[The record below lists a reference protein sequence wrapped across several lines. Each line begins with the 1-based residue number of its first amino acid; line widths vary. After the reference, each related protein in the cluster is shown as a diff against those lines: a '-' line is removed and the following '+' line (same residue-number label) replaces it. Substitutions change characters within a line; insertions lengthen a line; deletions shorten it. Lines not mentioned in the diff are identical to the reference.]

1 MEKKLKKSVEL
12 QMPAV
17 SVTTGQAISKQCL
30 QQASEIAA
38 MAAWSTQGI
47 QAWQFPHL
55 HTIFLQ
61 QLPVLILEWELSQVF
76 RVTGTN

>member
-12 QMPAV
+12 QMPVV
-17 SVTTGQAISKQCL
+17 SMTTGQATSKQCL
-30 QQASEIAA
+30 HPASEIAA
-38 MAAWSTQGI
+38 MAAWTIQEI

-61 QLPVLILEWELSQVF
+61 
-76 RVTGTN
+76 